1 MFLKDV
7 IAEDGH
13 IFLKSEWGPM
23 SDHWPALSF
32 SKRSVGDRLR
42 RDFNPDRD
50 AILYVGTGNPK
61 STGDPQHRRR
71 LLSVIKAEPNTIHET
86 RLLVPAQS
94 WEEAQRDYR
103 GRWEHSLTIRYAWD
117 VVGFPLAADLIPDS
131 YRLLGKLEN
140 LGNVVEVVE
149 AERAVLLQL
158 AIVPVELHLQPAATS
173 FDDKRGILRLD
184 SAIRKEIGRMA
195 TILLDRAKRGGTE
208 SVTINPARLVDSDIQ
223 ILLGKKWQ
231 EQNGRCALCTGALI
245 TDGSNKL
252 LQASPDRVSSEL
264 PSYDVSNVQITH
276 LGCNLAKN
284 DVPMEEFAEW
294 LNVVRGKAVVA
305 ATTAS

>member
-1 MFLKDV
+1 MILEDV
-7 IAEDGH
+7 IAKDGQ

-61 STGDPQHRRR
+61 STGDPLHRRR

-86 RLLVPAQS
+86 RLLVPIKS

-117 VVGFPLAADLIPDS
+117 VVGFPLAADLIPES
-131 YRLLGKLEN
+131 YRQLGKLEN
-140 LGNVVEVVE
+140 LGNVVEVIDS
-149 AERAVLLQL
+149 ERSALLKL
-158 AIVPVELHLQPAATS
+158 EIVPVELHLQPAATS
-173 FDDKRGILRLD
+173 FDDKRGILSLD

-195 TILLDRAKRGGTE
+195 SILLDRARRGGTE
-208 SVTINPARLVDSDIQ
+208 SVTINPTRLVDSDIQ

-231 EQNGRCALCTGALI
+231 EQKGYCALCNGALVI
-245 TDGSNKL
+245 DGSNKL
-252 LQASPDRVSSEL
+252 LQASPDRISSEL
-264 PSYDVSNVQITH
+264 PSYDVKNIQITH

-284 DVPMEEFAEW
+284 DVPMVEFAEW
-294 LNVVRGKAVVA
+294 LNIVRGKVIA
-305 ATTAS
+305 ATATAS